1 MKAIQ
6 KGWSALYHI
15 WYYVVVF
22 LAILMVLPF
31 ILIITAND
39 KRYNNFF
46 WWARVWAHIV
56 LFGMGNFWV
65 VKRKGKVDPNKTY
78 IVIANHA
85 SELDIM
91 MSLVLVKNCFVFIGK
106 KELAKAPL
114 FGYFY
119 KRTNILVDR
128 KSVASKRAV
137 LKQAALRIED
147 GIGICIFPEGG
158 ILDSKYMLA
167 PFKAGAF
174 KLAIEQQIELLP
186 ISFPD
191 NRKHFNEFWDGGYP
205 GRLRAT
211 IHEPISVHGLTADD
225 IGELSDRCYK
235 LIHDEL
241 RAYGCEGE
249 TIYGKEKPSF
259 AAS

>member
-1 MKAIQ
+1 MKYLRRA
-6 KGWSALYHI
+6 WSAVYHI

-22 LAILMVLPF
+22 IAILLVLPF
-31 ILIITAND
+31 ILIATAND

-46 WWARVWAHIV
+46 WWARVWAYMV
-56 LFGMGNFWV
+56 LIGMGNYWTA
-65 VKRKGKVDPNKTY
+65 KRQSKIDPKKTY
-78 IVIANHA
+78 IIIANHA

-106 KELAKAPL
+106 AELAKAPL

-128 KSVASKRAV
+128 NSISSKRNV
-137 LKQAALRIED
+137 LKKAAKRMD
-147 GIGICIFPEGG
+147 AGIGICVFPEGG

-174 KLAIEQQIELLP
+174 KLAIEKQVDILP
-186 ISFPD
+186 ITFPD
-191 NRKHFNEFWDGGYP
+191 NRLHFNEFWDGGYP

-211 IHEPISVHGLTADD
+211 IHKPVSAKGLKIEDLPA
-225 IGELSDRCYK
+225 LSDRCYK
-235 LIHDEL
+235 IIHDEL
-241 RAYGCEGE
+241 REFGCEGQ
-249 TIYGKEKPSF
+249 TIYTEEKTSF
-259 AAS
+259 AAT